1 MWCCVPLAPLLT
13 IAEYYGVMLLL
24 VLLLLAIIAGIIVAY
39 ISHQNR
45 RNLAEVTSQYYDL
58 NRSTNPEYKMFTG
71 NIAQKK

>member
-1 MWCCVPLAPLLT
+1 MR
-13 IAEYYGVMLLL
+13 LL

-45 RNLAEVTSQYYDL
+45 RSQAEVTSQYYDL